1 MSKTPHKDKLEAAL
15 NNPKC
20 ADDITLLNEAKIAY
34 DAWINTMSALTEKGK
49 DKVNKMVDLLNT
61 YKDTLEVDLIATK
74 GTDFLKRQKGQLK
87 LDNSVLEEF
96 LIHLADKD
104 IIDGLP
110 TNFDLEKGPQ
120 NAFMSLSFMPENVE
134 SLGGIPNLVLK
145 TKDQDFTIGKSVYY
159 KFSSNKDFTVSQTLS
174 GDFFL
179 AVFAAEV
186 KVNYDK
192 TMFQECSG
200 TASRLKMGCPISKY
214 YALVEYLDMQ
224 PEDCRLTDID
234 NVFLLRKAKR
244 LPFEK
249 RSLLSEVTK
258 IHKDYPIDKEVVWS
272 FVQEIQSFIKAIWY
286 DPGKAL
292 ERGSFV

>member
-1 MSKTPHKDKLEAAL
+1 MCKTPHKDKLEAAL

-20 ADDITLLNEAKIAY
+20 ANDLTLLNEAKTAY
-34 DAWINTMSALTEKGK
+34 EIWINAMDTITAKGK
-49 DKVNKMVDLLNT
+49 EKVDKMVELLNT
-61 YKDTLEVDLIATK
+61 YKDTLEVDLIATR
-74 GTDFLKRQKGQLK
+74 GTDFIKRQKGQLK

-96 LIHLADKD
+96 LIHLVNKD
-104 IIDGLP
+104 IIEGLP
-110 TNFDLEKGPQ
+110 TSFTLEKGPQ
-120 NAFMSLSFMPENVE
+120 KAFMSLSFMPENVE
-134 SLGGIPNLVLK
+134 SLGGTPNLVIK
-145 TKDQDFTIGKSVYY
+145 TKDQDFTIGKNVYY
-159 KFSSNKDFTVSQTLS
+159 KLSSDKDFAISQTLS

-179 AVFAAEV
+179 AVLAAEV

-200 TASRLKMGCPISKY
+200 TASRLKQGCPISKY

-224 PEDCRLTDID
+224 AEDCRLTDID

-249 RSLLSEVTK
+249 RSVLSEVTK

-272 FVQEIQSFIKAIWY
+272 FVQEIQSFVKAIWY
-286 DPGKAL
+286 NPAKAL